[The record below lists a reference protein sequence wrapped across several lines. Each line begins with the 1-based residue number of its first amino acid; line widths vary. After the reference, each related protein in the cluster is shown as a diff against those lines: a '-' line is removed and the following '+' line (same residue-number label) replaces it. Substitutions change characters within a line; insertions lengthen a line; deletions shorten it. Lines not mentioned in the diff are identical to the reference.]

1 VVSDGLW
8 EGRCGPY
15 CNEVDPAHY
24 EYDDASRDHHTP
36 ERKAERLLA
45 NSFLVEVAE
54 HVDTEN
60 DHCKCQSNEA
70 VGRTEKW
77 PVAGEEGAEERE
89 LRGQKKHYVVCQQG
103 ALLLVVPRYLLLVI
117 AVST

>member
-1 VVSDGLW
+1 MAFGKDDVVLTAT
-8 EGRCGPY
+8 RLIQPIM
-15 CNEVDPAHY
+15 NMMMPAEITTRH
-24 EYDDASRDHHTP
+24 
-36 ERKAERLLA
+36 
-45 NSFLVEVAE
+45 
-54 HVDTEN
+54 TEN